1 MTVMMASHW
10 NGVDVYDP
18 LYENVSHLHTLTV
31 GQEVRAWAPPEVCLC
46 DFDPSQ
52 QGLWDST
59 SFQDREMEME

>member
-46 DFDPSQ
+46 VLIPPSR
-52 QGLWDST
+52 GDGT
-59 SFQDREMEME
+59 AHHFQDREMEME